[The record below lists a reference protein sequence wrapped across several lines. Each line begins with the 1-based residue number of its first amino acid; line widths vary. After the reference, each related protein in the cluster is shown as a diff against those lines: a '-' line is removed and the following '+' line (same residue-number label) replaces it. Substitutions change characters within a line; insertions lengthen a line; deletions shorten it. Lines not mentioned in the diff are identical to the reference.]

1 LRHPAGID
9 VPPNIDAGE
18 MARDAALLA
27 ASLLLHNS
35 AVPNLP
41 ANSRPSWL
49 PSGTSLL
56 AWRNLAHDRSRFIV
70 TLIGIV
76 FAVVLMGAQLGLL
89 VGFAQTA
96 SGLIDH
102 ADADLWVVPIGTTN
116 VDIASRLPGRRK
128 YEAMTVPG
136 VASVNEYMVQFAFWR
151 KPNGGNESVILA
163 GFEPSAA
170 RGAPWR
176 LVEGSL
182 DDLQTEGTV
191 IMDRLYREKLGVHAL
206 GQIVEINSQRARVVG
221 FTEGIRTFTQ
231 SPYIFTTHTNAQHFA
246 RFPQTQT
253 TYLLIGLEAKADPD
267 TVKAALKQR
276 LGPVDVHTRQEFS
289 RQTQSYWLI
298 TTGAG
303 SALLLAACLGL
314 VVGIV
319 IVGQTLYAS
328 TVDRLPEYATLR
340 AMGAPNGYL
349 YRVILKQAAISAV
362 FGFAAGLSATLL
374 MVWISN
380 RGNIAMSMP
389 PWMILM
395 LGALTALMCALG
407 AVASIRRV
415 MRIDPT
421 SVFQ

>member
-1 LRHPAGID
+1 
-9 VPPNIDAGE
+9 VQ
-18 MARDAALLA
+18 
-27 ASLLLHNS
+27 
-35 AVPNLP
+35 NLSTI
-41 ANSRPSWL
+41 SRPDWL
-49 PSGTSLL
+49 ASGTSLL
-56 AWRNLAHDRSRFIV
+56 AWRNLVHDRSRFIV

-102 ADADLWVVPIGTTN
+102 ADADLWIVPIGTTN

-136 VASVNEYMVQFAFWR
+136 VASVSAYMVQFAFWR
-151 KPNGGNESVILA
+151 KPTGGNESVILA
-163 GFEPSAA
+163 GFEPADA

-176 LVEGSL
+176 LVEGTL
-182 DDLQTEGTV
+182 EDLQTDDAI
-191 IMDRLYREKLGVHAL
+191 IMDRLYRDKLGVHAL

-231 SPYIFTTHTNAQHFA
+231 SPYIFTTHANAQHFA

-253 TYLLIGLEAKADPD
+253 TYLLIGLEPGADLQ

-276 LGPVDVHTRQEFS
+276 LGPVDVRTSAEFS

-340 AMGAPNGYL
+340 AMGAPNAYL

-362 FGFAAGLSATLL
+362 FGFTAGLSVTLV
-374 MVWISN
+374 MVLISN
-380 RGNIAMSMP
+380 GGNIAMAMT
-389 PWMILM
+389 PWMVVM

-407 AVASIRRV
+407 AIASIRRV